1 MQSFFI
7 LFGYIDISDKEKP
20 AQWRVLVKRWVEDL
34 GSPLTGRLDTFHLSR
49 PEPQLCLVSQFAYC
63 LSPNSTPGTT
73 PNRVQLSCLETGL
86 LLPTHVTTSCY
97 MFIIIASSKQKST
110 FLIKKVI
117 KKQGRSPV
125 LVYRY
130 DPNL

>member
-49 PEPQLCLVSQFAYC
+49 PEPQLCLVSQFAYS
-63 LSPNSTPGTT
+63 LSPKYMPGTT

-97 MFIIIASSKQKST
+97 MFIIIVYVGV
-110 FLIKKVI
+110 KV
-117 KKQGRSPV
+117 
-125 LVYRY
+125 
-130 DPNL
+130 NLFIRNIR